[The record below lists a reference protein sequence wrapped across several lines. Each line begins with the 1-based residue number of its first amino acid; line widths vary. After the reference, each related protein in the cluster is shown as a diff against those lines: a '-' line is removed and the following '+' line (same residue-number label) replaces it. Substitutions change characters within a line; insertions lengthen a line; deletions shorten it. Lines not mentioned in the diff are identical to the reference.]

1 MLLYNFVKCV
11 YFIDR
16 YWFQTPE
23 GWTVNGHFRSL
34 AYMRPLAI
42 WAMQHA
48 LNMRNASNDGMIIT
62 PMYKENIDDSSCA
75 IVTKAT

>member
-11 YFIDR
+11 YLIDR

-62 PMYKENIDDSSCA
+62 PMYKENIDDSCA